1 MSHGRSLFVAN
12 LLALLVLLVV
22 LLLGWW
28 DAAAFGLAVLLIL
41 DVLVWLRERQA
52 RIQTSADQPDVAPLE
67 STLEGVGE
75 EDDGE

>member
-1 MSHGRSLFVAN
+1 MSHSRSLLVAN
-12 LLALLVLLVV
+12 LLAVLALLVV

-52 RIQTSADQPDVAPLE
+52 RIQTSADQPDAAPSSSSLE
-67 STLEGVGE
+67 EVGE

>member
-1 MSHGRSLFVAN
+1 MNRGRNLLVAN
-12 LLALLVLLVV
+12 LLGLLVLVVV

-52 RIQTSADQPDVAPLE
+52 RVQTSAEGLDNQPLE
-67 STLEGVGE
+67 PPAGQTEEEVGE
-75 EDDGE
+75 